1 LTFAVAAVI
10 LTLAALAY
18 VLFIRPS
25 DVPEP
30 EAEDP
35 TAHLEDR
42 KKAIYENLRD
52 LTFEYRLGK
61 LSDEDYQKTKTGLQ
75 TELAGVLAQIDQA
88 SKGAPAPPPPP
99 PKPDPLVCP
108 HCAAKFDKPL
118 KFCGECGKPMVRE
131 VRA

>member
-1 LTFAVAAVI
+1 LTFAVIAVI
-10 LTLAALAY
+10 LTLAALAF
-18 VLFIRPS
+18 VLFIRPT
-25 DVPEP
+25 DIPEP
-30 EAEDP
+30 EPENP

-75 TELAGVLAQIDQA
+75 TELAGVLGQIDQVT
-88 SKGAPAPPPPP
+88 KGAPPPPAA

-118 KFCGECGKPMVRE
+118 KFCGECGKPMARE